1 MIQNQEKTI
10 DEENGTSEE
19 KNILKIFSHL
29 TNVLK
34 ETTKTDVNM
43 PPKSNG
49 DDNHWEAWSKQWR
62 AYLQAKEWLTTA
74 EHPEGPGAIGF
85 DLTIN
90 AKIYNC
96 LINLCRKG
104 KAITDYLRRTSSR
117 I

>member
-1 MIQNQEKTI
+1 
-10 DEENGTSEE
+10 
-19 KNILKIFSHL
+19 
-29 TNVLK
+29 
-34 ETTKTDVNM
+34 M
-43 PPKSNG
+43 PPKFNG
-49 DDNHWEAWSKQWR
+49 DDNHWVAWSKQWR
-62 AYLQAKEWLTTA
+62 TYLQAKEWLTTA

-117 I
+117 IWWLWGKRATTPSLRRLLETKASIPEEMCGNDETH